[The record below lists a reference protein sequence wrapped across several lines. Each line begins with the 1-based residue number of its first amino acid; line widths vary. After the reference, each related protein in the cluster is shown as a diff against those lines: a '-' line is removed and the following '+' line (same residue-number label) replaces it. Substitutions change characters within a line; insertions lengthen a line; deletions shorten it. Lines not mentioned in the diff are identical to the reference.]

1 MARRPDNTLPP
12 TPLRRWRETH
22 PEVSWEE
29 LARRAE
35 LGVRT
40 VKRAAAGD
48 PIDAASAEAL
58 ARVTGIPVAELLT
71 SDSKRA
77 RRPPPAAPTPEP
89 VGDRNVKPAKV
100 RQREQR
106 DDDGPSRLKTKDP
119 RTRAVVL
126 VAAELVGDER
136 AAEQF
141 GVGTRSIRR
150 WRADLA
156 TDGPLAR
163 AYARRLDSG
172 WALKLSALVETVAD
186 RGIRLLNDHALSLEH
201 LRDLAALLETAASLL
216 VQREALT
223 RRAARAGDD
232 DDGEGEPSDHRD
244 GAPVR
249 SDRPGAGARTTH

>member
-40 VKRAAAGD
+40 VKRAAAGE

-58 ARVTGIPVAELLT
+58 ARATGIPISELLT
-71 SDSKRA
+71 SGAKGPRRA
-77 RRPPPAAPTPEP
+77 PIATPSAEPA
-89 VGDRNVKPAKV
+89 DRDVKPEKV
-100 RQREQR
+100 RQR

-126 VAAELVGDER
+126 VAAELIGDER

-156 TDGPLAR
+156 TDGALAR

-223 RRAARAGDD
+223 RRAPRAGDD

-249 SDRPGAGARTTH
+249 QDRPGTGARTTH